1 MRFVHGVALGLEDT
15 LAFRSRRMP
24 WSGELEESV
33 RGHLRKRRLHDER
46 ANQAAPRPILI
57 NRDFVEQLTEAWI
70 PVVLELA
77 RLDPLHEA
85 AIGNRAPLPGGLSED
100 TQRLALGLLPL
111 RIPHLAHRRD
121 TTGPVRYRR
130 GQRAAPT
137 REDASD
143 ERQRRCRATGRRP
156 HPLSRAGR

>member
-24 WSGELEESV
+24 WSGELEEYV

-70 PVVLELA
+70 PVVLELD
-77 RLDPLHEA
+77 RLDPLQELA
-85 AIGNRAPLPGGLSED
+85 VGNVAPLPGALSEYR
-100 TQRLALGLLPL
+100 QVLELGDLTC
-111 RIPHLAHRRD
+111 RIPHFSH
-121 TTGPVRYRR
+121 
-130 GQRAAPT
+130 Q
-137 REDASD
+137 
-143 ERQRRCRATGRRP
+143 
-156 HPLSRAGR
+156 